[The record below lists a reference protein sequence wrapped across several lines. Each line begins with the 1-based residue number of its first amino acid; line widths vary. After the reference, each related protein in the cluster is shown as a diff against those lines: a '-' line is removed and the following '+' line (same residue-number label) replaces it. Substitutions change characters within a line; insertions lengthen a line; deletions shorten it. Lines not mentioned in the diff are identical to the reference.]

1 MAAFSSRNP
10 ITIGLVSMA
19 VIAVLLVLAYRVDS
33 LPVIGSGPEY
43 RAQFSEAAGLAS
55 GNEVRIAG
63 VKVGKVTGV
72 SLEGTHVLV
81 TFRAKDA
88 DIGNSS
94 SASIQIKTLLG
105 EKYLAVD
112 PSGDRPLDPG
122 TPIPLERTVAPY
134 DVVQAFNKLSDTV
147 SDLDTNQLANS
158 LRTLSETFKDTPGEV
173 KASLQGLS
181 RLSVTISSRND
192 QLAHLLDN
200 TNKATGLL
208 AARNDDVDSILSDG
222 TKLLDELHNR
232 EDAITR
238 LLDGTRRLSEQLHG
252 LIKDNED
259 QIGPTLDELD
269 QLTDTLQR
277 HEDDIAAGLRRLGP
291 FATVFTNALGN
302 GRWFD
307 SYITGLLPEATTAT
321 GSPALLPS
329 LPGVPSLPAPGA
341 SGPSLPSLPLLG
353 GGG

>member
-1 MAAFSSRNP
+1 MASFSSRNP
-10 ITIGLVSMA
+10 IIIGLISMA
-19 VIAVLLVLAYRVDS
+19 VIAVLLGLAYRVDS

-81 TFRAKDA
+81 TFRAKNA
-88 DIGNSS
+88 DIGNTS
-94 SASIQIKTLLG
+94 SASIQIKTVLG

-112 PSGDRPLDPG
+112 PSGDRPLDPD

-147 SDLDTNQLANS
+147 GELDTTQLANS
-158 LRTLSETFKDTPGEV
+158 LRTFSETFKDTPTEV
-173 KASLQGLS
+173 KASLEGLS

-222 TKLLDELHNR
+222 TKLLDELHAR

-238 LLDGTRRLSEQLHG
+238 LLNGTRRLSEQLHG

-277 HEDDIAAGLRRLGP
+277 HEDDIVAGLRRLGP

-307 SYITGLLPEATTAT
+307 SFIAGLIPVVVPTS
-321 GSPALLPS
+321 GSPASLPS
-329 LPGVPSLPAPGA
+329 LPGLPTSGA
-341 SGPSLPSLPLLG
+341 SGPPLTTLPMLG